1 MLARLIAV
9 AGLALALGAGRAA
22 AEPYVDY
29 AIQKGAWHVIT
40 LRVDPNRLDD
50 YITSLKRTWG
60 ASEEIAKRRGLIDSY
75 QIMAKLN
82 PDGDGANVQLIE
94 HIPSL
99 ALLEP
104 DPARDAALLKEFRA
118 ALAQAGPDR
127 DKLLGAADKYR
138 TFVSDDFWK
147 ELTFRK

>member
-1 MLARLIAV
+1 MLTRLIAV
-9 AGLALALGAGRAA
+9 AGLALALSAGRAA

-29 AIQKGAWHVIT
+29 QIQKGAWHVIT

-60 ASEEIAKRRGLIDSY
+60 VSEEISKRRGLIDSY

-94 HIPSL
+94 HIPNL

-127 DKLLGAADKYR
+127 DKLLGATDRYR
-138 TFVSDDFWK
+138 SFVSDEFWK